1 MNKTVLILGGYGNTG
16 RLLAEWL
23 LLTTEVHLVL
33 AGRSETKAK
42 ILAGDLRQRFPGKT
56 VTGIR
61 LDAANFNELLPAFQR
76 VHLVVV
82 AASTTAL
89 VENVATAALQARIDY
104 FDMQL
109 SSPHKINQLRQLEN
123 EIIAAG
129 CCFITD
135 GGFHPG
141 VPAVLIRYAAT
152 QFESLTQADVASVIQ
167 VNWAALS
174 FSEETKIEFIRE
186 LQEYQLLVWR
196 QRQWRELS
204 WYHAV
209 KEFDFG
215 QFLGKR
221 ACVPFFLEE
230 LRYIPEQFPALQDSG
245 FFIAGFHWWIDYVIM
260 PLSFFWLKLSPKLIK
275 PLSQLFWWNLVKTS
289 HPPFGTSLL
298 LEATGL
304 NQGQSQTLRVQL
316 FHEDA
321 YQMTAIPVI
330 ACLLQ
335 YLDGTI
341 RKPGLWWQGNIVVPT
356 RMLRDMEKLGITVT
370 VRVDN
375 LQPMVNS

>member
-23 LLTTEVHLVL
+23 LLTTEVNLII
-33 AGRSETKAK
+33 AGRSEIKAK
-42 ILAGDLRQRFPGKT
+42 TLAGDLQPRFPGKK
-56 VTGIR
+56 VTGIH
-61 LDAANFNELLPAFQR
+61 LDAANFNELLLAFQR
-76 VHLVVV
+76 VNLVIV
-82 AASTTAL
+82 ASSTTAL
-89 VENVATAALQARIDY
+89 VENVAKAALQARIDY

-109 SSPHKINQLRQLEN
+109 SSPYKINRLRQLEN

-141 VPAVLIRYAAT
+141 VPAALIRYAAT
-152 QFESLTQADVASVIQ
+152 QFESLIQANVASVIQ

-174 FSEETKIEFIRE
+174 FAEETKIEFIRE
-186 LQEYQLLVWR
+186 LQEYQLLVW
-196 QRQWRELS
+196 QQGQWRELS

-215 QFLGKR
+215 QLLGKR

-230 LRYIPEQFPALQDSG
+230 LKCLPEQFPALQDSG

-260 PLSFFWLKLSPKLIK
+260 PLSFFLLKLSPKLAK
-275 PLSQLFWWNLVKTS
+275 PLSQLFWWNLAKTG

-341 RKPGLWWQGNIVVPT
+341 RKPGLWWQGNLVAPT
-356 RMLRDMEKLGITVT
+356 RMLRDLEKLGITVE
-370 VRVDN
+370 VKVDH
-375 LQPMVNS
+375 LLKTLNS